1 MVEPSS
7 TQNTIMAEPTSTEDV
22 EKDLEDHS
30 SGRHDQAQTLPSR
43 QHINIRYPVPF
54 AGRLGGNQAFILD
67 RDDASNAAVLQD
79 VPDAAPGMTLAEQFD
94 LRPLRTIGLWKA
106 AVMEGMGE

>member
-7 TQNTIMAEPTSTEDV
+7 TPDV
-22 EKDLEDHS
+22 EKDLKDHS
-30 SGRHDQAQTLPSR
+30 PGRHDQAHTLPST
-43 QHINIRYPVPF
+43 QHTNICNTVPF

-67 RDDASNAAVLQD
+67 RDDVSNAAILQD

-94 LRPLRTIGLWKA
+94 LRPLRNIGLWKA
-106 AVMEGMGE
+106 AIMEGMGE